1 VAVRVRKR
9 HPRKLGLRPIPQQSV
24 SSALREPRLSIK
36 DAVKPAQRLIIII
49 NLWKIY
55 ELLSKVFMILGIK
68 YKSFYNQKKLHLII
82 NILEMLRAINQSNSK
97 ETILKIYKIVSELS
111 EEIEDSRKYYRKVKE
126 IEQLIEILSEL
137 RKLLEDIQILFSES
151 TSSKR
156 QSSFLELIKST
167 TRLVKYLRNLLKE
180 ANSKEEYACNVLIE
194 EQSPMLTLCEN
205 TDGKVTIKKY
215 KETITNYENSKLI
228 EIKNEI
234 PETLK
239 YQDKS
244 ISYARI
250 DLRKSFIVIV
260 KVDAKCSKPSGI
272 GSKHEIVINNVSIS
286 KELLK
291 RIFADLN
298 GYLNWEEKISLE
310 PGCYELIY
318 RNSAPSSS
326 PWQACISVT
335 LMNRQLIKK
344 GKVFE
349 GNPLKVEFP
358 I

>member
-1 VAVRVRKR
+1 M
-9 HPRKLGLRPIPQQSV
+9 
-24 SSALREPRLSIK
+24 K
-36 DAVKPAQRLIIII
+36 DAVKPVQRLIIII

-180 ANSKEEYACNVLIE
+180 DNNKEEYACNVLIE
-194 EQSPMLTLCEN
+194 GRSPMLTL
-205 TDGKVTIKKY
+205 
-215 KETITNYENSKLI
+215 TNYENSKLI

-234 PETLK
+234 
-239 YQDKS
+239 S
-244 ISYARI
+244 R
-250 DLRKSFIVIV
+250 
-260 KVDAKCSKPSGI
+260 
-272 GSKHEIVINNVSIS
+272 
-286 KELLK
+286 
-291 RIFADLN
+291 
-298 GYLNWEEKISLE
+298 
-310 PGCYELIY
+310 
-318 RNSAPSSS
+318 
-326 PWQACISVT
+326 
-335 LMNRQLIKK
+335 
-344 GKVFE
+344 
-349 GNPLKVEFP
+349 
-358 I
+358 

>member
-24 SSALREPRLSIK
+24 SSALRESRPSMK
-36 DAVKPAQRLIIII
+36 DVEKPEQMLIIII

-55 ELLSKVFMILGIK
+55 KLLSKVFMILGIK

-111 EEIEDSRKYYRKVKE
+111 EEIECSRKYYRKVKE

-180 ANSKEEYACNVLIE
+180 ANSKEEYACSVLIE

-205 TDGKVTIKKY
+205 TDRKIIIKK
-215 KETITNYENSKLI
+215 EIITNYENSKLI

-239 YQDKS
+239 SQDKS

-250 DLRKSFIVIV
+250 KVRKSFIVIV

-272 GSKHEIVINNVSIS
+272 GSKHEIVINHVSIS

-291 RIFADLN
+291 RIFADLS

-335 LMNRQLIKK
+335 LMNGQLIKE

-349 GNPLKVEFP
+349 GNPLKVKFH
-358 I
+358 IV